1 MISFLIEIS
10 QLFEKAIYFAKIDS
24 YYLLPVIGSFQ
35 IFLTGIFF
43 KKIRLIYLGII
54 LLIAFSLLFP
64 LVKLIPNLGS
74 DAFSE
79 FQKLDFSEIY
89 FYIKTL
95 NFFAGW
101 SNKHFILWSII
112 LLSYIIFI
120 LIIYIFTKKIR
131 SLNFLKIN
139 YSIIII
145 LLIIPTSLNLYKVFN
160 LYNSSV
166 IENENQLRNINY
178 NLNSLIIQQDQSK
191 DLSVFFYIGEATSR
205 LHWSLYEYFRPTN
218 KKLEKFKNQ
227 DSLIIFD
234 NIYSTHTHTS
244 PSLLDTLTIK
254 DENNIEN
261 KIKIASE
268 YKRFTLTDILD
279 SKSINTKLYSTQAKS
294 GSWNLASSIIFKN
307 ANKKIYSSKYN
318 LGNANNINSDKPYDH
333 EFLVS
338 VINEIKEDKTNKN
351 FYVFHS
357 YAGHGNY
364 KNNIPENYHQKV
376 DNFYSKFNYEA
387 IFGKKFKNNQKA
399 FLENYDSAM
408 NYVSDNIAYSLE
420 EIINHNKPIIF
431 IYTSDH
437 GESPLTG
444 RAHDSSRYVW
454 EMSSVPFIIFFNKEA
469 KLKYEDLFH
478 ELQTRSLEKS
488 RDILSNF
495 PSLVMEIFGLKI
507 FDKNYKLTNS
517 SLCKFG
523 DGNCFQD
530 YHIIRNQ
537 LNSLGVVHLKYP
549 IEKNTNFI
557 DNTDRGTAFANMKN
571 YLHKIQSKSQICSHR
586 TNSIARF
593 IRFNAILDCMEIDV
607 LINDDYLDVAH
618 SKDLSTSLKL
628 KDLIKIQ
635 KSKENTLW
643 LDVKNINNINQ
654 CNKLT
659 EILQNIKFENNKI
672 NFFIEFPSKVI
683 EKISELNDCISN
695 IKLLNVPVSFYIP
708 NDTHARCLEQEERN
722 YFDKNSCQYSDE
734 ILKKIDQTGL
744 FTDIS
749 FDYINYDFLKNSN
762 YINSFS
768 LNTWHIPDEKIIS
781 ITNKNFRL
789 IIPFND
795 KINYN

>member
-1 MISFLIEIS
+1 MISFLTDFS

-24 YYLLPVIGSFQ
+24 YYLLPVIGSIQ
-35 IFLTGIFF
+35 IFLIGVFF
-43 KKIRLIYLGII
+43 KKIRLIYLSII
-54 LLIAFSLLFP
+54 LFIVFFSLFP

-79 FQKLDFSEIY
+79 FQKLNFSEVY

-101 SNKHFILWSII
+101 TNKHFILW
-112 LLSYIIFI
+112 IFI
-120 LIIYIFTKKIR
+120 VFLYINFISIVYFLSKKIKFF
-131 SLNFLKIN
+131 NFIKIN
-139 YSIIII
+139 YSIILG
-145 LLIIPTSLNLYKVFN
+145 LLIIPTSINLYKVFN

-166 IENENQLRNINY
+166 IENENQLKNIDY
-178 NLNSLIIQQDQSK
+178 NLNSLIISQEQSN

-218 KKLEKFKNQ
+218 NKLEKFNKQN
-227 DSLIIFD
+227 SLIIFD

-254 DENNIEN
+254 KENINDDN
-261 KIKIASE
+261 LKITSE
-268 YKRFTLTDILD
+268 YERFTLTDILG
-279 SKSINTKLYSTQAKS
+279 SKSIETKLYSSQAKS
-294 GSWNLASSIIFKN
+294 GSWNSASSIIFKN

-318 LGNANNINSDKPYDH
+318 LGNANNINTEKPYDH

-338 VINEIKEDKTNKN
+338 LVNDIKTDTSKKN

-364 KNNIPENYHQKV
+364 KKNIPKQYHKKI
-376 DNFYSKFNYEA
+376 DDFYSRLNDDA
-387 IFGKKFKNNQKA
+387 IFGKEYKKNQRE
-399 FLENYDSAM
+399 FLEDYDSAM
-408 NYVSDNIAYSLE
+408 NYVSDNITFSLK
-420 EIINHNKPIIF
+420 EILDLKKPIIF

-444 RAHDSSRYVW
+444 RAHDSSRYLW
-454 EMSSVPFIIFFNKEA
+454 EMSSVPFVIFFNKQA

-478 ELQTRSLEKS
+478 ELQKRSLEKS

-517 SLCKFG
+517 SSCKFG

-530 YHIIRNQ
+530 YHVIRNQ

-695 IKLLNVPVSFYIP
+695 IKLLNVPVSFYMP

-734 ILKKIDQTGL
+734 LLKKIDQTGL